1 MKKFCPERGMEVND
15 FKEFVYNTRPKNP
28 TKSYIDPDMPKFL
41 VDNYQEFVIE
51 KALSD
56 KDFRLDVNLRN
67 STREAL
73 VLNMETWNGPM
84 KDATV
89 KTLHC

>member
-1 MKKFCPERGMEVND
+1 
-15 FKEFVYNTRPKNP
+15 
-28 TKSYIDPDMPKFL
+28 MPKFL

-56 KDFRLDVNLRN
+56 ADFKVDVNLRN

-73 VLNMETWNGPM
+73 EKNMETWRGPM

-89 KTLHC
+89 KTLKS